1 MTPLALRRDSGHGS
15 RSDSPTYVLE
25 LRDRSNRE
33 RIENAR
39 PEQEIEVLVRPRRDP
54 SATPMVAKGRL
65 SKDGTSFSVEVIQAD
80 GTQQSHRVNFE
91 SLKETIADETFKD
104 VISEFAK
111 LI

>member
-1 MTPLALRRDSGHGS
+1 
-15 RSDSPTYVLE
+15 
-25 LRDRSNRE
+25 
-33 RIENAR
+33 
-39 PEQEIEVLVRPRRDP
+39 
-54 SATPMVAKGRL
+54 MVAKGRL